1 MFSDFF
7 RVFRFAERVSSA
19 LSSAVSTPLHIVLHI
34 ALLRCVLPE
43 TFRTFHAKRL
53 LALGQLLLGA
63 GRPWAWDAMGRDGT
77 RHTSNEPNM
86 TSI

>member
-1 MFSDFF
+1 
-7 RVFRFAERVSSA
+7 
-19 LSSAVSTPLHIVLHI
+19 LHIVLHI

-63 GRPWAWDAMGRDGT
+63 GRHGHGTRWDAMGRDGT